1 MRRLILA
8 VLIISAVSLVA
19 CAPASAPEPTPEPT
33 PAPEPEPVAEPTPEP
48 TPPPAQP
55 LKPEESP
62 ENIRWIA
69 SQLRDLHHTM
79 SNLVTKYPIV
89 TWEDYLIHEFI
100 FGRGNWMMIS
110 RVPAVNVSDAK
121 THIKNAYYLTNEGK
135 LPDETKPRDV
145 TTGEITLEV
154 NQAMTL
160 LEQQVSYSYSWQE
173 SDIKWARESTNPE
186 INTESTFLDI
196 IEFYDEHREELTKV
210 ITKLELI
217 LSRLPKGDIAFSLE

>member
-8 VLIISAVSLVA
+8 VLIISAVLLVA
-19 CAPASAPEPTPEPT
+19 CVEPAPAPPTPSPTPTPETTPEPMPT
-33 PAPEPEPVAEPTPEP
+33 PA
-48 TPPPAQP
+48 QL

-89 TWEDYLIHEFI
+89 TWEDYLIHEFVL
-100 FGRGNWMMIS
+100 GRGGWVMVS

-173 SDIKWARESTNPE
+173 SDIKWAKESTNPE

-196 IEFYDEHREELTKV
+196 IEFYDEYREELTKV

-217 LSRLPKGDIAFSLE
+217 LSRLPKGDIIFSIQ